1 MASEAYIVVESIF
14 LRSDNQTHNFK
25 KEINNLAAFTNQA
38 FLTYNGITTP
48 SNTVV
53 GELEQELTLT
63 KTAVRDDYD
72 RQNTVTYVLSMIN
85 SGANDQTDLTVTD
98 DLGAYTFGTG
108 TLYPLRYINGSV
120 KYYLSGVLQPSP
132 TVATTS
138 PLTVTGIN
146 IPAGANVMLIY
157 DTAVTEYASPEQDAN
172 ITNTATVGDALAG
185 GTSASATVTAS
196 NAPILTITKSINP
209 PTLTTGSTVT
219 YTFEIQN
226 TGNAA
231 ATADVNAVIADMFDP
246 KLADISVTYNGTAWT
261 AGTEYTYDQTTG
273 VFATVAGNV
282 TVPAA
287 VFSQNTQTG
296 AWSSTPAA
304 STLVITG
311 TI

>member
-1 MASEAYIVVESIF
+1 MAGEAYIVVESIF

-53 GELEQELTLT
+53 GELEQEFTLT

-196 NAPILTITKSINP
+196 NAPILTITKLINP

-231 ATADVNAVIADMFDP
+231 ATADVNAVITDMFDP

>member
-231 ATADVNAVIADMFDP
+231 ATADVNAVITDMFDP

>member
-1 MASEAYIVVESIF
+1 M
-14 LRSDNQTHNFK
+14 
-25 KEINNLAAFTNQA
+25 AAFTNQA

-53 GELEQELTLT
+53 GEIEQELTLT

-72 RQNTVTYVLSMIN
+72 RQNTVTYALSMIN
-85 SGANDQTDLTVTD
+85 SGASDQTDLTITD

-108 TLYPLRYINGSV
+108 TLYPLRYIDGSV
-120 KYYLSGVLQPSP
+120 KYYIGGVLQPSP

-146 IPAGANVMLIY
+146 IPAGANAMLIY
-157 DTAVTEYASPEQDAN
+157 EAAVTEYASPEQGAN

-185 GTSASATVTAS
+185 GTSATATVVAS
-196 NAPILTITKSINP
+196 TAPILTIAKSINP
-209 PTLTTGSTVT
+209 STLTAGSTVT

-231 ATADVNAVIADMFDP
+231 ANADANAVITDTFDP

-273 VFATVAGNV
+273 VFATVAGNI

-311 TI
+311 TV

>member
-231 ATADVNAVIADMFDP
+231 ATADVNAVITDMFDP

-296 AWSSTPAA
+296 AWSSTPAT